1 MSMSSSGIT
10 ALLKQPRMPTM
21 ITPSDRVILAAPVRK
36 TLRVL
41 KRMCGA
47 MGTAKEGL
55 GRTNVQLT
63 LCMMVEVKSKRER
76 EREEKSKRRKR
87 GSGGCAMLLK
97 RGVTTMMMIMIYHTC
112 ANYVILIK
120 RQKL

>member
-10 ALLKQPRMPTM
+10 ALLKQLRMPTT
-21 ITPSDRVILAAPVRK
+21 ITPSDRVILAARVRR
-36 TLRVL
+36 RVL

-47 MGTAKEGL
+47 MGAAKEGL

-97 RGVTTMMMIMIYHTC
+97 GVDDDDDDDNDLSHLC
-112 ANYVILIK
+112 
-120 RQKL
+120 

>member
-1 MSMSSSGIT
+1 MSSSGIT
-10 ALLKQPRMPTM
+10 ALLKQPQMLTT
-21 ITPSDRVILAAPVRK
+21 ITPSDRVILAARVRR
-36 TLRVL
+36 RVL

-47 MGTAKEGL
+47 TGTAKEGL

-76 EREEKSKRRKR
+76 EREEEGRKG

-97 RGVTTMMMIMIYHTC
+97 GVDDDDDDDNDLSHLC
-112 ANYVILIK
+112 
-120 RQKL
+120 

>member
-10 ALLKQPRMPTM
+10 ALPKLPRMPTT
-21 ITPSDRVILAAPVRK
+21 ITPSERVILAARVRK
-36 TLRVL
+36 TPRVL

-47 MGTAKEGL
+47 TGTAKEGL

-76 EREEKSKRRKR
+76 EREEKSKRKG

-97 RGVTTMMMIMIYHTC
+97 GVDDDDDDDNDLSHLC
-112 ANYVILIK
+112 
-120 RQKL
+120 

>member
-10 ALLKQPRMPTM
+10 ALLKQPRMPTT
-21 ITPSDRVILAAPVRK
+21 ITPSDRVILAARVR
-36 TLRVL
+36 RSFEENVW
-41 KRMCGA
+41 RDGD
-47 MGTAKEGL
+47 GEG
-55 GRTNVQLT
+55 GSWENVQLT

-76 EREEKSKRRKR
+76 GEKSKRRKG

-97 RGVTTMMMIMIYHTC
+97 RGVTMMMMIMIYHTC

>member
-1 MSMSSSGIT
+1 
-10 ALLKQPRMPTM
+10 M

-76 EREEKSKRRKR
+76 GEKSKRRKG

-97 RGVTTMMMIMIYHTC
+97 RGVTMMMMIMIYHTC